1 MDNKQAI
8 TVIAQAL
15 ELANKEGAFS
25 LKDAEIVNGAIA
37 VIVQLVQSLE
47 PEGKAETVLPPKS
60 KTTKAKA

>member
-25 LKDAEIVNGAIA
+25 LKDAELINGALQVMVA
-37 VIVQLVQSLE
+37 LVQSVE
-47 PEGKAETVLPPKS
+47 PELKTVEPPTKGTKKVKA
-60 KTTKAKA
+60 